1 MTLDRVLVRAR
12 RPTEQS
18 LPLRPSSARDVLSL
32 EQPLDFRWCFF
43 QFLVSPSLLPSPPPT
58 CLWLTVSHRPWNY
71 NPNPDES
78 SSQTQQQPFNP
89 SQPAYNRPTQQQPY
103 TSSANQYPRLPVPAY
118 AQSRHHSTAGHTRPQ
133 QYSTPSASL
142 HAALREGADFLP
154 RPSIVPRLPPLSRL
168 NSTPTQQSSFGYI
181 PNHFFYSP
189 PQSPQEPDPPHHTTN
204 TNPVSSSSA
213 QPFAGPSYTNQFAG
227 PSIPNPLANPSA
239 ATQSTPRFDTQTL
252 AAAFRGDSSH
262 LHSHNTLGQQHIKEE
277 DLDTMPPPTSASTA
291 AASRKRA
298 RPSFSSGTP
307 PSATKRRLNPD
318 LIELDDTDEDEIEE
332 LGPDNDILAKEREA
346 LVTKQREESN
356 KVNRMGELNCM
367 ICLEHFTNM
376 TATHCGMYA
385 SVLPHKTELTSFEGH
400 IFCHECL
407 TQALIASQRNSD
419 HNYGTCPACRKP
431 IKPKGKTQIVPLTL
445 MKARK
450 K

>member
-43 QFLVSPSLLPSPPPT
+43 QFLVSPSLPPSPPPA

-103 TSSANQYPRLPVPAY
+103 TSSAAQYPRLPVPAY

-189 PQSPQEPDPPHHTTN
+189 PQSPQEPDPPHHTT
-204 TNPVSSSSA
+204 TQILFRPRPHS
-213 QPFAGPSYTNQFAG
+213 
-227 PSIPNPLANPSA
+227 PLQVHP
-239 ATQSTPRFDTQTL
+239 TPTTLLAPLFPILLQTL
-252 AAAFRGDSSH
+252 QLPLNR
-262 LHSHNTLGQQHIKEE
+262 
-277 DLDTMPPPTSASTA
+277 PRVST
-291 AASRKRA
+291 
-298 RPSFSSGTP
+298 
-307 PSATKRRLNPD
+307 RRLWLPLSGATAHIYI
-318 LIELDDTDEDEIEE
+318 LI
-332 LGPDNDILAKEREA
+332 IL
-346 LVTKQREESN
+346 
-356 KVNRMGELNCM
+356 
-367 ICLEHFTNM
+367 
-376 TATHCGMYA
+376 
-385 SVLPHKTELTSFEGH
+385 
-400 IFCHECL
+400 
-407 TQALIASQRNSD
+407 
-419 HNYGTCPACRKP
+419 
-431 IKPKGKTQIVPLTL
+431 
-445 MKARK
+445 
-450 K
+450 